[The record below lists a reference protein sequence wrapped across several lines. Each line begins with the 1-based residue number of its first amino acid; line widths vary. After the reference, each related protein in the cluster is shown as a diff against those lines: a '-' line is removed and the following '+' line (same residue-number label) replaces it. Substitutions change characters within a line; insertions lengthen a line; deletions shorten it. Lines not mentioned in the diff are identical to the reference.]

1 MTEKPH
7 HGDDV
12 KLYFGK
18 DAPLY
23 VRALKV
29 PTRQMHL
36 HIMDI
41 RFKEIG
47 RKISEAE
54 ERNFA

>member
-1 MTEKPH
+1 MSEKPH

-23 VRALKV
+23 VRAIKV
-29 PTRQMHL
+29 PTRQMH
-36 HIMDI
+36 
-41 RFKEIG
+41 
-47 RKISEAE
+47 
-54 ERNFA
+54 FAYNGY